1 MVITGG
7 MKRAVGVCKRAD
19 GARPSSGLSAA
30 REGVSACGAGG
41 VCGNQM
47 TRCEKTRKEVA
58 ESTVLMVHGG
68 PPSYSN
74 QAFQCGGFI
83 VPSRIRH
90 FGSPLGADRYDGS
103 SLGKADP
110 QAVAAL

>member
-30 REGVSACGAGG
+30 REGVSACGADG
-41 VCGNQM
+41 VCGNQT
-47 TRCEKTRKEVA
+47 TRCERTRKEVV
-58 ESTVLMVHGG
+58 VLMVHGG

-74 QAFQCGGFI
+74 QAFQRGGFI

-103 SLGKADP
+103 AVGKADP